1 MLMRAGTPA
10 GGRGFTLLE
19 LMVALAVAALTLAVV
34 PLAVERLFDGTQ
46 YRATVRDMMVTLRS
60 ARHTAMSSGKATV
73 FRVDL
78 NAHRYGLGERLDK
91 TLPEGLS
98 VSLEVAADALSGQGI
113 GSIHFYPDGSSTG
126 GSVLVTR
133 GADAGVRLRVGWLLG
148 RISLHPA

>member
-1 MLMRAGTPA
+1 MSIRAGVPA
-10 GGRGFTLLE
+10 GSRGFTLLE
-19 LMVALAVAALTLAVV
+19 LMVAFAVAALALAVV
-34 PLAVERLFDGTQ
+34 PSAVERLFDGTQ
-46 YRATVRDMMVTLRS
+46 YRATVRDLMATLRS
-60 ARHTAMSSGKATV
+60 ARHAAMSSGETTV
-73 FRVDL
+73 FRIDL
-78 NAHRYGLGERLDK
+78 NAYRYGLGERLDG

-98 VSLEVAADALSGQGI
+98 VSLEVAADALSAQGV